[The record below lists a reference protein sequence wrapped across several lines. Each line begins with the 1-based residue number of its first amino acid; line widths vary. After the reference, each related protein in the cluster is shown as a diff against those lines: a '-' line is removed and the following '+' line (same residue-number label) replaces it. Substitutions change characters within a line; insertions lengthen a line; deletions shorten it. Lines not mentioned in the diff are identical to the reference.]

1 MAGHPVDRHVGAQ
14 LRSFRLQRGMSQSA
28 VAEAVGLTFQQLQ
41 KYEKGVNRISA
52 SKLFELAGILGVSVQ
67 EFFAGLPEERGKVPQ
82 PVGFQPASRVDAE
95 ILQLVAQLGD
105 GPVKRGIKG
114 VLQAVVDTPDETS
127 RGV

>member
-28 VAEAVGLTFQQLQ
+28 VAAAVGLTFQQLQ

-67 EFFAGLPEERGKVPQ
+67 EFFAGLPEERGKIPQGVFQ
-82 PVGFQPASRVDAE
+82 PVSRVDAE

-114 VLQAVVDTPDETS
+114 VLQAVVGAPDEAS
-127 RGV
+127 SGV

>member
-14 LRSFRLQRGMSQSA
+14 LRSFRLQRGLSQSA
-28 VAEAVGLTFQQLQ
+28 VAAAVGLTFQQLQ
-41 KYEKGVNRISA
+41 KYEKGSNRVSA
-52 SKLFELAGILGVSVQ
+52 SKLFELAAILGVQVQ
-67 EFFAGLPEERGKVPQ
+67 EFFAGLPEERGKAPEQGV
-82 PVGFQPASRVDAE
+82 FQPASRVDAE

-114 VLQAVVDTPDETS
+114 VLQAIVDAPDEAS